1 MMATFF
7 GSDARKGTRDRPVAS
22 GWGILVFVVL
32 LFGGS
37 SNSSGEVRRHG
48 VTASKQAS
56 SWIERRRGDLAGVED
71 PKTAAED
78 RFELAEEIAALR
90 GGASLVTLTPSDRRV
105 MLELLAEAVEFEEA
119 WTRPALRLAAHAE
132 SDPRRRDRLERMAR
146 AVAGDPAEASV
157 SPQDRLEESRF
168 LVRYLGGRIE
178 EAESMRERLGFDM
191 LLSDAHLDRVLDGGG
206 DRVRRDLETGTS
218 PILRPDERRR
228 LVEFDRARLSP
239 ESATFA
245 DSAWLDGWSPLPEID
260 AGSMAMWLRSM
271 GR

>member
-1 MMATFF
+1 
-7 GSDARKGTRDRPVAS
+7 
-22 GWGILVFVVL
+22 
-32 LFGGS
+32 
-37 SNSSGEVRRHG
+37 
-48 VTASKQAS
+48 
-56 SWIERRRGDLAGVED
+56 
-71 PKTAAED
+71 
-78 RFELAEEIAALR
+78 
-90 GGASLVTLTPSDRRV
+90 
-105 MLELLAEAVEFEEA
+105 
-119 WTRPALRLAAHAE
+119 
-132 SDPRRRDRLERMAR
+132 
-146 AVAGDPAEASV
+146 
-157 SPQDRLEESRF
+157 
-168 LVRYLGGRIE
+168 
-178 EAESMRERLGFDM
+178 MRERLGFDM